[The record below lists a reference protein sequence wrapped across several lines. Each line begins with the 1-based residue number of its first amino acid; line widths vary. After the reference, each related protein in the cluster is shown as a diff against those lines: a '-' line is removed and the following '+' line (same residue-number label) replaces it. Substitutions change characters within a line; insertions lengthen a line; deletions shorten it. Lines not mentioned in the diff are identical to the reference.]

1 MNNWEQQRN
10 SLFGLTEGGAIVH
23 RDKSGKVR
31 PNWLCACEQERNLTV
46 GLMDKVAEPFN
57 LQEAYRRVKANAGK
71 GGVDG
76 MEVKELGKWLRDN
89 FQTLQD
95 QLRKDCYMPE
105 PVRGVQIPSH
115 KAATDS

>member
-46 GLMDKVAEPFN
+46 GLMDRVADPLN
-57 LQEAYRRVKANAGK
+57 LQKAYKRVKANA
-71 GGVDG
+71 DA
-76 MEVKELGKWLRDN
+76 E
-89 FQTLQD
+89 
-95 QLRKDCYMPE
+95 
-105 PVRGVQIPSH
+105 
-115 KAATDS
+115 